1 MDLFLSKLYRSDG
14 ISKYNQISPQ
24 ACSRRASESQIVPI
38 TIPNITYATF
48 LRLESDGDLHAY
60 TVNVTRLENSTV
72 AWRDFPSVIAG
83 SSDNPCKLPLFCG
96 FYGVCDKQIGNC
108 TQNCGGSNELELQ
121 DSNNNATLG
130 CKFKASNGKWEPD
143 PDFCGDGSTN
153 YKKPNASIIA
163 GATYF
168 SNAFLPPD
176 HTGIDAQVC
185 WQNHCKDNCTCT
197 AAFWESKANGSGSC
211 FLIHGP
217 VATIILNASATKEE
231 FIGYLKF
238 MEDPDT
244 SSPTTPIEIGV
255 SLGVFVLV
263 IAVVVCGVYVRKRRR
278 LQARKREDYVGGD
291 DDEGNPRVLSAGV
304 AKRGGH

>member
-1 MDLFLSKLYRSDG
+1 M
-14 ISKYNQISPQ
+14 
-24 ACSRRASESQIVPI
+24 
-38 TIPNITYATF
+38 NITYATF

-60 TVNVTRLENSTV
+60 TLNASQANTAV
-72 AWRDFPSVIAG
+72 WREIASLSQSG
-83 SSDNPCKLPLFCG
+83 SINPCHLPLFCG
-96 FYGVCDKQIGNC
+96 FYGVCDKEKQNC

-121 DSNNNATLG
+121 DSNNNAKSG
-130 CKFKASNGKWEPD
+130 CKFKEGDGKWEPY
-143 PDFCGDGSTN
+143 PSACGLMGSKH
-153 YKKPNASIIA
+153 KKPNASIIA

-238 MEDPDT
+238 MEDPNT